1 MALFGA
7 SAHRDDRETYSPVQD
22 EEGKLL
28 NNREDQ
34 ESPAVHPEIY
44 ALSASLRRTNLF
56 LKVIIGLLSICI
68 IALLSINV
76 PDTVK
81 KVMKQGSCT
90 GPLLK
95 TPVPDCESSPK
106 SSRLNCMRRTKKVF

>member
-7 SAHRDDRETYSPVQD
+7 SSQGGDRDAYSPVHD
-22 EEGKLL
+22 DEGKPLQG
-28 NNREDQ
+28 RDAQ
-34 ESPAVHPEIY
+34 DSDHESPAVHPEIY
-44 ALSASLRRTNLF
+44 ALSRSLRRTNLF
-56 LKVIIGLLSICI
+56 LKVIIGLLSVCI

-95 TPVPDCESSPK
+95 TPVPDCMSPPLIHDDIEMK
-106 SSRLNCMRRTKKVF
+106 D